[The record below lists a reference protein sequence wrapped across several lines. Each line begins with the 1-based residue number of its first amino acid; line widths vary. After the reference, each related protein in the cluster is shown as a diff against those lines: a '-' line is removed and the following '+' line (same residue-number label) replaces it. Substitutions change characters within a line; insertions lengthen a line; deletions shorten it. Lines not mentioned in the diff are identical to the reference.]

1 MTSAPTPRP
10 RPVRASKPVAL
21 SADAARRIALAAQ
34 GFATRRPTGRV
45 TRQHLRRVF
54 DDIGV
59 IQIDS
64 VNVLVRTQEMPL
76 FSRLGPHPRT
86 LIPDAVDAGE
96 LFEYWAHVASV
107 LPSKHHHLWRW
118 RMQAATTNEHT
129 KRFESRHPGML
140 DRVLE
145 QVRTQGPIAVGDIEG
160 RVRNKGSWWDWDD
173 AKLAIEILFD
183 HGVVGVTRRRNDFAR
198 LYNTIERILP
208 ADVLATPPT
217 EKATARKGLL
227 LLAAR
232 SLGVAT
238 LADLADYYRLNAT
251 SCQPHIADLVAAG
264 DLVPAAVDG
273 WARPAFL
280 HPEAR
285 TPRAIAGRALLSP
298 FDSLIWNRQRTER
311 VFGFNYRI
319 EIYVPK
325 PKRVFG
331 YYVLPFVLDG
341 HLVARVDL
349 KADRAAGVLLVQ
361 SAHVEDDLDTPAE
374 RPRIAEE
381 LAAELSDMARWLGL
395 GAVAATGRGRLAK
408 DLLAAG
414 VHVLPDRADGGQ
426 PNPRNSG
433 SAEP

>member
-1 MTSAPTPRP
+1 MANTPRT
-10 RPVRASKPVAL
+10 SKPVTL

-34 GFATRRPTGRV
+34 GFAASRPPGPVTRR
-45 TRQHLRRVF
+45 HLRRVF
-54 DDIGV
+54 DTIGV
-59 IQIDS
+59 VQIDS

-76 FSRLGPHPRT
+76 FSRLGPHPRS

-96 LFEYWAHVASV
+96 LFEYWAHVASL
-107 LPSKHHHLWRW
+107 LPSKHHHLSRW
-118 RMQAATTNEHT
+118 RMEAARSSEHT
-129 KRFESRHPGML
+129 KRFEARHPDLL

-145 QVRTQGPIAVGDIEG
+145 QVRDQGPIAVGDIDG

-173 AKLAIEILFD
+173 AKVAIEILFH

-217 EKATARKGLL
+217 EKEQARKELL

-238 LADLADYYRLNAT
+238 LTDLADYHRLNAT
-251 SCQPHIADLVAAG
+251 SCKPHLAELVAAG
-264 DLVPAAVDG
+264 DLMPAEVAG

-280 HPEAR
+280 HPQATSPR
-285 TPRAIAGRALLSP
+285 TITGRALLSP
-298 FDSLIWNRQRTER
+298 FDSLIWNRERTER
-311 VFGFNYRI
+311 LFDFNYRI

-331 YYVLPFVLDG
+331 YYVLPFLLDG

-349 KADRAAGVLLVQ
+349 KADRAVGMLRVQ
-361 SAHVEDDLDTPAE
+361 AAHVEGDLDTPAD

-395 GAVAATGRGRLAK
+395 PTVGTTARGGLAK
-408 DLLAAG
+408 DLIAAD
-414 VHVLPDRADGGQ
+414 VQVVADGTGADD
-426 PNPRNSG
+426 S
-433 SAEP
+433 